1 MRNVLAIGKREL
13 YAYFVSPIAYF
24 VVIPFLF
31 VCGFFFAVAFSYF
44 SVGTVPNAPNELIGG
59 MLQTMSLLLVLVTPL
74 LTMRLFAEERRTGT
88 MELLATSPVREVEIV
103 LGKFLASWTLL
114 AVMLMGTVP
123 FPLYVRQYGN
133 PDIPPILTGYF
144 GLFLLGGCLLAL
156 GLMVSSG
163 TRNQIVAA
171 VVSFG
176 LGLILWVI
184 GFIPESVSG
193 FGGYKTLRA
202 GLVYLSLQEHL
213 TDFTR
218 GVIVLKDLF
227 FYLSFTGVCLFL
239 TVTLVVSAR
248 WR

>member
-1 MRNVLAIGKREL
+1 MRNVFAVVKREL

-44 SVGTVPNAPNELIGG
+44 SVGTVSNAPNELVGG
-59 MLQTMSLLLVLVTPL
+59 MLQTMSLLLLLVTPL
-74 LTMRLFAEERRTGT
+74 LTMRLFAEEKRTGT
-88 MELLATSPVREVEIV
+88 MELLRTSPVRETEVV
-103 LGKFLASWTLL
+103 LGKFLASWFLL
-114 AVMLMGTVP
+114 AVMLMGTLP
-123 FPLYVRQYGN
+123 LPLYVRSRGN
-133 PDIPPILTGYF
+133 PDIPPILTGYG

-156 GLMVSSG
+156 GLVVSSG
-163 TRNQIVAA
+163 TRNQIVAG

-176 LGLILWVI
+176 LGLILWAI
-184 GFIPESVSG
+184 GFLPESAG
-193 FGGYKTLRA
+193 AFEGYKTLRA

-218 GVIVLKDLF
+218 GVVVLKDLF
-227 FYLSFTGVCLFL
+227 FYLSFIGVCLFL
-239 TVTLVVSAR
+239 TVTLVVSER